1 MSTEI
6 TPSMISSVLMLE
18 RTVSPPEK
26 TGGREGFICSRMN
39 AEITLGM
46 LTPAPSPTTNANVQR
61 LSHDNFFE
69 NLSNIKM
76 PNREG
81 QINAYWGT
89 FVAALEKIGT
99 IRGSYRAGFKKLNHV
114 IMMV

>member
-1 MSTEI
+1 
-6 TPSMISSVLMLE
+6 MISSVLMLE
-18 RTVSPPEK
+18 RMVSPPEK
-26 TGGREGFICSRMN
+26 TGCKEGFICSRMN

-46 LTPAPSPTTNANVQR
+46 LTPAPRPTTNANVQPAQPR
-61 LSHDNFFE
+61 QFLE

-81 QINAYWGT
+81 QINAYWGP
-89 FVAALEKIGT
+89 FVTALEKIGT
-99 IRGSYRAGFKKLNHV
+99 ISGSYRSGFKKLNQV